1 MQVPASSMDDCQSEI
16 GQVLGI
22 LETYGMIG
30 TLQSCNSDESALFA
44 TANIELEASVMR
56 VDDQNQDNMTGALA
70 LGIEDRG
77 DDNYGLYLARNPNL
91 EAAMTSIESALIFAT
106 LDATN
111 VGFIVTINNDM
122 REALLI
128 TAYDSFVNGA
138 PYDEEEFILKPRSVL
153 KIRASDVSTNLF
165 FNRGWYE
172 IGVITFSR

>member
-1 MQVPASSMDDCQSEI
+1 
-16 GQVLGI
+16 
-22 LETYGMIG
+22 
-30 TLQSCNSDESALFA
+30 
-44 TANIELEASVMR
+44 
-56 VDDQNQDNMTGALA
+56 
-70 LGIEDRG
+70 
-77 DDNYGLYLARNPNL
+77 
-91 EAAMTSIESALIFAT
+91 
-106 LDATN
+106 
-111 VGFIVTINNDM
+111 M

>member
-1 MQVPASSMDDCQSEI
+1 
-16 GQVLGI
+16 
-22 LETYGMIG
+22 
-30 TLQSCNSDESALFA
+30 
-44 TANIELEASVMR
+44 MR

-77 DDNYGLYLARNPNL
+77 DGYYGLYLARNPNL
-91 EAAMTSIESALIFAT
+91 EAAMSSIESALVFAS

-128 TAYDSFVNGA
+128 TTYDSFVNGA
-138 PYDEEEFILKPRSVL
+138 PYDEEEFTLQPRSVL

-172 IGVITFSR
+172 IGVIAFSS

>member
-1 MQVPASSMDDCQSEI
+1 
-16 GQVLGI
+16 
-22 LETYGMIG
+22 
-30 TLQSCNSDESALFA
+30 
-44 TANIELEASVMR
+44 
-56 VDDQNQDNMTGALA
+56 LA

-77 DDNYGLYLARNPNL
+77 DGYYGLYLARNPKL

-111 VGFIVTINNDM
+111 VGFVVTINNDM

-128 TAYDSFVNGA
+128 TTYDSFVNGA

-172 IGVITFSR
+172 IGVITFSG